1 MKKDNKPLSPRK
13 DPSQARSRVTV
24 QSILEGAA
32 RVFRRDGWNATTN
45 RIAEEA
51 GVSIGT
57 LYEYF
62 PNKQALLLALAGA
75 HMELAERSFSLA
87 LDSGHEI
94 EELFT
99 AIQTAVLTSQRF
111 PSHALTLVQDV
122 KRVGP
127 KLRAR
132 ATALEQRVL
141 ACLTDHAKHR
151 GLDEPELRARVCFDL
166 IGDLTARSMYTDPE
180 RASSLARH
188 YRELALRHMGGVG

>member
-1 MKKDNKPLSPRK
+1 MNKGNKSISPRK

-24 QSILEGAA
+24 QAILEGAA
-32 RVFRRDGWNATTN
+32 RVFRREGWNATTN

-62 PNKQALLLALAGA
+62 PNKQALLLALANA
-75 HMELAERSFSLA
+75 HMELAERSFSLV
-87 LDSGHEI
+87 LDHADGI

-127 KLRAR
+127 ELRAR

-141 ACLTDHAKHR
+141 WRMTEQAQ
-151 GLDEPELRARVCFDL
+151 LDEPALRARVCFDL
-166 IGDLTARSMYTDPE
+166 IGVLTARAIYTDPE
-180 RASSLARH
+180 RASALARH
-188 YRELALRHMGGVG
+188 YRDLALRHMGVVQ